1 MEQKYLISIVNK
13 QKIDNNVE
21 EITLT
26 TEGTY
31 AIKDGKRYIMYR
43 EFDQD
48 NNQKGPSS
56 TLKIDDTGADK
67 VVSLIRHDP
76 RSGKTNL
83 VLQEGKRHLCQYG
96 TTFGCL
102 TLGVYTSRITDNLTE
117 DGGSLSLE
125 YTLDINTNLSSYN
138 AITVTVKKIDD
149 RNDITVS

>member
-13 QKIDNNVE
+13 QKIDNDVE

-31 AIKDGKRYIMYR
+31 ATKDGKRYIMYR
-43 EFDQD
+43 EFEQD
-48 NNQKGPSS
+48 GQKGQSS
-56 TLKIDDTGADK
+56 TLKIDNTGDEK
-67 VVSLIRHDP
+67 IVSLIRHDP

-83 VLQEGKRHLCQYG
+83 VLQENKRHLCQYG

-102 TLGVYTSRITDNLTE
+102 TLGVYTSKITDNLTE
-117 DGGSLSLE
+117 EGGSIYIE

-138 AITVTVKKIDD
+138 AITVTVKKISDPD
-149 RNDITVS
+149 EIAAS